1 MESPAYIDPTTNSRL
16 KLASLA
22 VLGTLFVAAVKAYW
36 PALMGH
42 ITSLP
47 FCEQLPWYQG
57 MLLWAC
63 SLCPFAVLVL
73 IRHARKILACGQV
86 PPPGTLVFFRTPIRR
101 GRTAL
106 LHAYASIAVAGAS
119 VIVAIVLA
127 ARAWPVLSPMFISVA
142 RCKSAGA

>member
-1 MESPAYIDPTTNSRL
+1 MESPAYLDPTTNGRL

-22 VLGTLFVAAVKAYW
+22 VAGMLFVAAVKAYW
-36 PALMGH
+36 PMLMGH

-73 IRHARKILACGQV
+73 IRHARRILASGQV
-86 PPPGTLVFFRTPIRR
+86 PPPGTLVFFRTPIKR

-106 LHAYASIAVAGAS
+106 LHAYTSIAVAGTS
-119 VIVAIVLA
+119 VVVAIFVA
-127 ARAWPVLSPMFISVA
+127 ARVWPAVSPIFISVA
-142 RCKSAGA
+142 RCKSGGT